1 MSEYDD
7 LMRQMMGQPYGM
19 PSDTQFQSGLMG
31 DGSINIQPSQQQDAL
46 ASIQSKNQ
54 ANLQNMQSTA
64 QNDIAQGMQASQG
77 LQAQR
82 QNDMSSTMAQT
93 AQAAAQKQQQ
103 QQWLL
108 GTLAK
113 MFYSKGE

>member
-7 LMRQMMGQPYGM
+7 LMRQMMEQQPYGL
-19 PSDTQFQSGLMG
+19 PYDSLQRGLMG
-31 DGSINIQPSQQQDAL
+31 DGSINIQPSQPQDAL
-46 ASIQSKNQ
+46 ASIQAKNQ

-113 MFYSKGE
+113 IYLGGGK

>member
-7 LMRQMMGQPYGM
+7 LMRQMMGKPYGM

-64 QNDIAQGMQASQG
+64 QND
-77 LQAQR
+77 
-82 QNDMSSTMAQT
+82 MSSTMAQT

-113 MFYSKGE
+113 IYLGRGK

>member
-1 MSEYDD
+1 MNEYDD

-46 ASIQSKNQ
+46 ASLQAKNQ
-54 ANLQNMQSTA
+54 ANLQGMQTTA
-64 QNDIAQGMQASQG
+64 QNDVSQGMQASQG

-82 QNDMSSTMAQT
+82 QADLSNTMAQT
-93 AQAAAQKQQQ
+93 AQLEAQKKQQ

-113 MFYSKGE
+113 MYVGGK